1 MIHLMSNSGYV
12 YYKSSER
19 IIFIIGGGK
28 SMCYQLPA
36 VVREGTVTVVISPL
50 ISLIQDQVRK
60 LKELGIPAEHL
71 SGENVAK

>member
-1 MIHLMSNSGYV
+1 MINSDYV

-19 IIFIIGGGK
+19 IIFTIGGGK
-28 SMCYQLPA
+28 SLCYQLPA
-36 VVREGTVTVVISPL
+36 VVRDGTVTVVISPL
-50 ISLIQDQVRK
+50 ISLILDQVMK